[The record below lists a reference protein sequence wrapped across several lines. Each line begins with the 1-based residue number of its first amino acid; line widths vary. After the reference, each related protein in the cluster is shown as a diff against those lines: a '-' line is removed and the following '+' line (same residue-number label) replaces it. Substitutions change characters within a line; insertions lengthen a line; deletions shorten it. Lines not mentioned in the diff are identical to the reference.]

1 MQHAT
6 YLDKL
11 IDAGFVYA
19 GRWTKQEFNLEL
31 DLGKPGIYALV
42 ENDEIKFIGKTER
55 DLDVRLHSHRRRAED
70 AETNKR
76 KPLHYRL
83 AETIYGNRAVEI
95 YVLLCADQ
103 VTMWRGLPVDVL
115 SGLEAALIRQLDP
128 PYNRADRVNPR
139 VRLAA

>member
-6 YLDKL
+6 FLDKL
-11 IDAGFVYA
+11 IDAGFVHA
-19 GRWTKQEFNLEL
+19 GCWTKHEFTLEL

-42 ENDEIKFIGKTER
+42 IDDEIKFIGKTEQ
-55 DLDVRLHSHRRRAED
+55 DLEVRLRSHRRRAED
-70 AETNKR
+70 AEATRR
-76 KPLHYRL
+76 KPLHFRL

-103 VTMWRGLPVDVL
+103 VAMWRGLPVDVL